1 MLALILLPGAVLAQS
16 PFAGKW
22 ETRKSAITVNIAV
35 TEGTVSGTVVFH
47 GPHHYQW
54 EMAASNF
61 HESGNALE
69 FETNDKLDTWC
80 WHLSLSS
87 KTKGLLHGSVRE
99 MLIDERVK
107 KRRDSFPLCLS

>member
-1 MLALILLPGAVLAQS
+1 MPGRSFILALILMPSAVLAQS

-22 ETRKSAITVNIAV
+22 QTRKNAITVEIAF
-35 TEGTVSGTVVFH
+35 TEGKVTGAVVFL
-47 GPHHYQW
+47 GPQRYRC

-61 HESGNALE
+61 HESGNTLE

-80 WHLSLSS
+80 WRLTLAS

-99 MLIDERVK
+99 MLIDERVR
-107 KRRDSFPLCLS
+107 KRY